1 MENFIPN
8 ETIICDNREPVWIK
22 KEMKQ
27 SFEQKNQ
34 FYKRFIRNNKSLL
47 FINQFK
53 AIQDELGSLIEKS
66 KNYYLK

>member
-8 ETIICDNREPVWIK
+8 ETIICDNRDPVWIK

>member
-8 ETIICDNREPVWIK
+8 ETIICDNRDPVWIK

-53 AIQDELGSLIEKS
+53 AIQDELGSLIQKS

>member
-8 ETIICDNREPVWIK
+8 ETIICDNRDPVWIK

-34 FYKRFIRNNKSLL
+34 FFKRFIRNNKSLL

>member
-8 ETIICDNREPVWIK
+8 ETIICDNRDPVWIN
-22 KEMKQ
+22 KEIKQ

-47 FINQFK
+47 YINQFK